1 MPRRELFSPAQRLD
15 LLALPGDEG
24 ELIRLFTLSI
34 QDMAMIRQRRG
45 APNRLGFAIQLCS
58 LRYPGQVIGQNDIP
72 DTRMLEVVS
81 RQLGLNKELWVDY
94 ARRDETRRE
103 HLQVIMAVCG
113 YHLFETPEYRAMMN
127 WLLPLALQSDQSMV
141 LGHAV
146 LKELR
151 ARRIIIPPL
160 AVIERLCA
168 ETATRATRRIYA
180 ALTEP
185 LTLSQRRQLDALF
198 LPYENRSFSVLSW
211 LRLPVVATGPR
222 HINSLLARLH
232 KIRALN
238 FAPGIE
244 HAIHRNRLLKLARI
258 AEQTSGQH
266 MKRFEATQ
274 RYAHLVALLL
284 ETRASLTDEILA
296 MHDRIMGK
304 LFARAKRK
312 HQETFLESAKSI
324 NEKMRIFAKVGRVLL
339 DARKTGEDP
348 FSAIEEVIPWE
359 TFEASVTGAD
369 GIVKPGMDDSLSLI
383 GTSYSQIRRYAPLFL
398 ETFEF
403 KAAPAAKPLLQAINI
418 LRHLNATNIREI
430 PEDAPIGFVRK
441 RWESLV
447 LTQVGIDRRFY
458 ELCVLSELKNALR
471 SGDLWVSGSRQF
483 NDFKEYMLS
492 PGAFTQLQKDGFR
505 LDVEINSEKYL
516 NKRMQQLQDQFVKVN
531 DLAKLG
537 KLPDVAI
544 TKGILKITPLT
555 NLVPDEATA
564 AMNKVYSLLP
574 HVRITELLLEVDR
587 WTGFTQHF
595 TNLKTEE
602 PASDTILMLTAVLA
616 DGINLG
622 LSKMAE
628 ACPAM
633 THTKLSWLA
642 AWHIRDATYSKALAE
657 LINAQHHQP
666 LAQVWGEG
674 NTSSSDGQRYRAG
687 GRGEPAGQ
695 TNLKYG
701 TDPSVM
707 IYTHISDRYAPFYSR
722 IINANLRDATF
733 VLDGLLYHESDLKIE
748 EHYTDTAG
756 FTDHVFG
763 LCHLLGY
770 RFAPRI
776 RDLADKKLYL
786 PDKACEYPSL
796 GSMTGGVIQKMHI
809 LSQWED
815 ILRLTASISQG
826 TATAS
831 LLLRKLGSYPRQ
843 NGLAVALREIGKIER
858 TLFVLQW
865 LQDTELRRRVQ
876 VGLNKG
882 EARNALAR
890 AVFFNRLG
898 EMRDRGFE
906 NQNHRASGLNLL
918 VAAIIL
924 WNTVYIERALIAL
937 RDKGEPIRDD
947 LIRHLSPLGWEH
959 INLTG
964 DYVWNLNRNV
974 TQGNFRPLR
983 IP

>member
-15 LLALPGDEG
+15 LLALPDDEG

-34 QDMAMIRQRRG
+34 QDIAMIRQRRG
-45 APNRLGFAIQLCS
+45 DPNRLGFAIQLCS
-58 LRYPGQVIGQNDIP
+58 LRYPGQVIGQSDIP
-72 DTRMLEVVS
+72 DKRMLEIVS
-81 RQLGLNKELWVDY
+81 RQLGLNKELWADY

-127 WLLPLALQSDQSMV
+127 WLFPLAMQSDQSMV

-151 ARRIIIPPL
+151 SRRIIIPPL

-266 MKRFEATQ
+266 MKRFAATQ

-284 ETRASLTDEILA
+284 ETRATLTDEILA

-312 HQETFLESAKSI
+312 HQETFLESARSI

-348 FSAIEEVIPWE
+348 FSAIEGVIPWE
-359 TFEASVTGAD
+359 TFEASVTSAD

-383 GTSYSQIRRYAPLFL
+383 GSSYSQIRRYAPLFL

-403 KAAPAAKPLLQAINI
+403 KAAPAAEPLLQAIHI
-418 LRHLNATNIREI
+418 LRRLNAANSREI

-441 RWESLV
+441 RWEALV
-447 LTQVGIDRRFY
+447 LTQAGIDRRFY
-458 ELCVLSELKNALR
+458 ELCILSELKNALR

-492 PGAFTQLQKDGFR
+492 PSAFTQLQKDGFR

-642 AWHIRDATYSKALAE
+642 AWHIRDATYAKALAE
-657 LINAQHHQP
+657 LINSQHHQP
-666 LAQVWGEG
+666 LAKVWGEG

-707 IYTHISDRYAPFYSR
+707 IYTHISDQYAPFYSR

-786 PDKACEYPSL
+786 PDKACEYTAL
-796 GSMTGGVIQKMHI
+796 GNMTGGVIQKIHI

-815 ILRLTASISQG
+815 VLRLTASISQG

-831 LLLRKLGSYPRQ
+831 LLLRKLGNYPRQ

-865 LQDTELRRRVQ
+865 LQDAELRRRVQ

-906 NQNHRASGLNLL
+906 NQNHRASGLNLV

-924 WNTVYIERALIAL
+924 WNTVYIERALIEL

-983 IP
+983 VP

>member
-1 MPRRELFSPAQRLD
+1 MPRRDFFSPAQRLD
-15 LLALPGDEG
+15 LLALPEDEA
-24 ELIRLFTLSI
+24 ELIRLFSFST
-34 QDMAMIRQRRG
+34 QDLATIWQRRG
-45 APNRLGFAIQLCS
+45 AANRLGFALQLCS
-58 LRYPGQVIGQNDIP
+58 IRYPGLVIGPHDEP
-72 DTRMLEVVS
+72 ARGMLMIVS
-81 RQLGLNKELWVDY
+81 RQLGIDPALWPKY
-94 ARRDETRRE
+94 ATRDQTRRE
-103 HLQVIMAVCG
+103 HLQMIIDLYG
-113 YHLFETPEYRAMMN
+113 YRQFEMSEYRAVTS

-146 LKELR
+146 LQELR

-168 ETATRATRRIYA
+168 ETATIAMRRIYA

-232 KIRALN
+232 RIRALN

-244 HAIHRNRLLKLARI
+244 HAVHRNRLLKLART

-266 MKRFEATQ
+266 MKRFEETQ

-284 ETRASLTDEILA
+284 ETRATLTDEILA

-312 HQETFLESAKSI
+312 HQETFLESARTI
-324 NEKMRIFAKVGRVLL
+324 NEKMRIFAKIGRALL

-348 FSAIEEVIPWE
+348 FSAIEEIIPWE

-403 KAAPAAKPLLQAINI
+403 KAAPAAETLLGAIHI
-418 LRHLNATNIREI
+418 LRRLNAANIREI
-430 PEDAPIGFVRK
+430 PEDAPIDFVRK
-441 RWESLV
+441 RWAVLV
-447 LTQVGIDRRFY
+447 LTQSGIDRRFY

-483 NDFKEYMLS
+483 NDFKEYMLA
-492 PGAFTQLQKDGFR
+492 PDAFTQLQKDGFR
-505 LDVEINSEKYL
+505 LDIELNGETYL
-516 NKRMQQLQDQFVKVN
+516 AKRMQQLQDQFVRVN
-531 DLAKLG
+531 DLAKVG

-574 HVRITELLLEVDR
+574 HVRITELLLEVDH

-602 PASDTILMLTAVLA
+602 PASDRILMLTAILA

-633 THTKLSWLA
+633 TYKKLSWLA

-657 LINAQHHQP
+657 LINAQHCQP

-707 IYTHISDRYAPFYSR
+707 IYTHISDRYAPFHSR

-786 PDKACEYPSL
+786 PDKGYEYPAL
-796 GSMTGGVIQKMHI
+796 ESMTGGAIQKVQI
-809 LSQWED
+809 LNHWED
-815 ILRLTASISQG
+815 VLRLAASISQG

-843 NGLAVALREIGKIER
+843 NGLAVALREIGRIER
-858 TLFVLQW
+858 TLFLLQW
-865 LQDTELRRRVQ
+865 LKDSDLRRRVQ

-906 NQNHRASGLNLL
+906 NQNHRASGLNLV

-937 RDKGEPIRDD
+937 RDKGEPIRED
-947 LIRHLSPLGWEH
+947 LVRHLSPLGWEH

-974 TQGNFRPLR
+974 TQGKFRPLR